1 MARRPRLALAGV
13 KGAAILAAKGSC
25 RSEYSSLGAALRGSL
40 VLWNQRSIS
49 VNHTILLSLIWL

>member
-25 RSEYSSLGAALRGSL
+25 RSEYSSLGAKLPDALI
-40 VLWNQRSIS
+40 LWNQRSIS
-49 VNHTILLSLIWL
+49 LNQTILLSLIWL